1 MSTFDCLAVL
11 RYDAPRLVR
20 VMQSEF
26 RMGRGLRI
34 GETTV
39 VSKRVHVIHPASP
52 GEIKVL
58 VNQDAGVCFYSRR
71 RKDEIL
77 HIDVFHEVAEVDHRR
92 AADAVKRAVYRF
104 YQDLLL
110 DRARGLFL
118 PQPGELLNLMDIQT
132 GTGGGRVGGTLN
144 YGRKLSL
151 RKAHCNHVHIAAM
164 LPDNC
169 LLVLF
174 YLVLALEEEIA
185 RQGVEIRKVERLT
198 HQEAAGKGDLSPYSS
213 VFDSYLNESGVA
225 GHGHDWERLPRE
237 ARIEAVSSMAEE
249 FGGRAN
255 MARLL
260 DLLPTSGAIP
270 PDIRSDAGDLDE
282 VIERLSS
289 FDLLTRERGQ
299 LTLTPKGREVRNI
312 LATCASEVEAGI
324 RRLIRRMPI
333 VPQIPRYE
341 EGRFGPKANHER
353 PRVSKN
359 VRPPKEGEWCDEIA
373 VPETVL
379 AALSRACLERGGL
392 TPATATA
399 TATTTTTAMKA
410 ATTTAAAAPRLRRGD
425 IRLYRKRPARPPE
438 VCLLIDASA
447 SMVGRRIRAAKYLIR
462 HLATAC
468 QVRVTVLTFQE
479 RDVRV
484 QIASTRSRKVIE
496 EGVRRIE
503 PAGLTPLAAGITE
516 ALDFIRS
523 KKLKDVL
530 LVLITDGIPTM
541 NRWTADP
548 ARDALTAAKRIA
560 EEKVPFMCVGLQP
573 NRDFLKK
580 LVDIAC
586 GKLYVVDEFDKDV
599 LISLVRCGRKESAR
613 GGFSPLRAE

>member
-151 RKAHCNHVHIAAM
+151 RKAHCNHVHVAAM

-169 LLVLF
+169 LLTIF
-174 YLVLALEEEIA
+174 YLILALEEEIA
-185 RQGVEIRKVERLT
+185 RQGVEIRKVERLA
-198 HQEAAGKGDLSPYSS
+198 HQEAASGGDLSPYSS
-213 VFDSYLNESGVA
+213 MFDSYLNESRATGR
-225 GHGHDWERLPRE
+225 GHDWERLPRE
-237 ARIEAVSSMAEE
+237 ARVEAVSFMAEE
-249 FGGRAN
+249 FGGRIN

-260 DLLPTSGAIP
+260 DLVPTSGAIP
-270 PDIRSDAGDLDE
+270 SDIRSDAGDLDE

-299 LTLTPKGREVRNI
+299 LTLTPKGREVRSI

-324 RRLIRRMPI
+324 RRLIRKMPI
-333 VPQIPRYE
+333 VPRIPRHE

-379 AALSRACLERGGL
+379 AALSRACLERGSL
-392 TPATATA
+392 TPVTATT
-399 TATTTTTAMKA
+399 TATTTT
-410 ATTTAAAAPRLRRGD
+410 AAAPRLMRED

-468 QVRVTVLTFQE
+468 KVRVTVLTFQE

-523 KKLKDVL
+523 RKLKDVL

-560 EEKVPFMCVGLQP
+560 EEKVQFMCVGLQP

-580 LVDIAC
+580 LVEIAC
-586 GKLYVVDEFDKDV
+586 GKLYVVDEFDKDI
-599 LISLVRCGRKESAR
+599 LISLVRNGRKESAR
-613 GGFSPLRAE
+613 GGVLPLRAE

>member
-1 MSTFDCLAVL
+1 MTTFDSLTVL
-11 RYDAPRLVR
+11 RYDAARLVR

-26 RMGRGLRI
+26 RMGRGIRI

-39 VSKRVHVIHPASP
+39 VSKRVHVIHPSSP

-58 VNQDAGVCFYSRR
+58 VNQDAGACFYARR
-71 RKDEIL
+71 RRDEVL

-104 YQDLLL
+104 YQGLLF

-118 PQPGELLNLMDIQT
+118 PQPGDVLNLMDIQT

-151 RKAHCNHVHIAAM
+151 RRAHCNHVHVAAM

-169 LLVLF
+169 LLLLF
-174 YLVLALEEEIA
+174 HMVLALEEEVA

-198 HQEAAGKGDLSPYSS
+198 HQEASGKGDLSPYSS
-213 VFDSYLNESGVA
+213 MFDSYLDESRVT
-225 GHGHDWERLPRE
+225 GHGHDWDRLPRE
-237 ARIEAVSSMAEE
+237 ARVEAVSSMAEE

-260 DLLPTSGAIP
+260 DLLPTSGVIP
-270 PDIRSDAGDLDE
+270 PEIRSDAGDLDE

-289 FDLLTRERGQ
+289 FDLLARERGQ
-299 LTLTPKGREVRNI
+299 LTLTPKGREVRSI

-324 RRLIRRMPI
+324 RRLVRKMPI
-333 VPQIPRYE
+333 VPRIPRHE
-341 EGRFGPKANHER
+341 EGRFGPKASHER

-359 VRPPKEGEWCDEIA
+359 VRAPREGEWCDEIA
-373 VPETVL
+373 VPETVV
-379 AALSRACLERGGL
+379 AALSRACLDGA
-392 TPATATA
+392 P
-399 TATTTTTAMKA
+399 
-410 ATTTAAAAPRLRRGD
+410 APRVRRVD
-425 IRLYRKRPARPPE
+425 IRVYRKRPARPPE

-468 QVRVTVLTFQE
+468 QVRMTALTFQE

-484 QIASTRSRKVIE
+484 QIASTRSRKTIE
-496 EGVRRIE
+496 DGVRRIE
-503 PAGLTPLAAGITE
+503 PAGLTPLAAGILE

-523 KKLKDVL
+523 RKLKDVL

-548 ARDALTAAKRIA
+548 ARDALTAARRIA

-573 NRDFLKK
+573 NRDFLRK
-580 LVDIAC
+580 LADIAG
-586 GKLYVVDEFDKDV
+586 GKLYIVDEFDKDI
-599 LISLVRCGRKESAR
+599 LISLVRNGRKESAR
-613 GGFSPLRAE
+613 GGVLPQRAE

>member
-1 MSTFDCLAVL
+1 MTSFDHIPVL

-26 RMGRGLRI
+26 RMGRGIRV

-39 VSKRVHVIHPASP
+39 VSRRVHVIHPANP
-52 GEIKVL
+52 GEIKVI
-58 VNQDAGVCFYSRR
+58 VNQDAGVAFYARR

-92 AADAVKRAVYRF
+92 AAEAVKRAVHRF
-104 YQDLLL
+104 YGDLLL

-118 PQPGELLNLMDIQT
+118 PQPRELIDLMDIQT
-132 GTGGGRVGGTLN
+132 GTGGGRIGGALN

-151 RKAHCNHVHIAAM
+151 RRAHCNHVHIAAM

-169 LLVLF
+169 LLALF
-174 YLVLALEEEIA
+174 YLVLALEEEITG
-185 RQGVEIRKVERLT
+185 QGVEIRKVERLT
-198 HQEAAGKGDLSPYSS
+198 HQEGTGKSDLSPYSS
-213 VFDSYLNESGVA
+213 MFDSYLNESGTA
-225 GHGHDWERLPRE
+225 GHGQDWERLPRE
-237 ARIEAVSSMAEE
+237 ARIEAVSCMAEE

-260 DLLPTSGAIP
+260 DLLPASGAIP
-270 PDIRSDAGDLDE
+270 PDIRSDTGDLDE
-282 VIERLSS
+282 VLERLSA
-289 FDLLTRERGQ
+289 FDLVARERGQ
-299 LTLTPKGREVRNI
+299 LTLTAKGREVRDI

-324 RRLIRRMPI
+324 RRLIRKMPL
-333 VPQIPRYE
+333 VPRIPRHE
-341 EGRFGPKANHER
+341 EGRFGRKANHER
-353 PRVSKN
+353 PKVSKS
-359 VRPPKEGEWCDEIA
+359 VRAPKEGEWCDEIA

-379 AALSRACLERGGL
+379 AALSREHLERGCSRQSSSSSAGENAIAPTL
-392 TPATATA
+392 
-399 TATTTTTAMKA
+399 
-410 ATTTAAAAPRLRRGD
+410 APRLTRED

-468 QVRVTVLTFQE
+468 QVKVTVLTFQE
-479 RDVRV
+479 RDVRL

-560 EEKVPFMCVGLQP
+560 EDKVPFMCVGLQP
-573 NRDFLKK
+573 NRDFLRK
-580 LVDIAC
+580 LVDTAG

-599 LISLVRCGRKESAR
+599 LISLVRYGRKESAK
-613 GGFSPLRAE
+613 GGFSPFRAE

>member
-1 MSTFDCLAVL
+1 MNTFDCLAVL

-20 VMQSEF
+20 LMQSEF

-110 DRARGLFL
+110 GRARGLFL

-169 LLVLF
+169 LLTIF
-174 YLVLALEEEIA
+174 YLILALEEEIA
-185 RQGVEIRKVERLT
+185 RQGVEIRKVERLA
-198 HQEAAGKGDLSPYSS
+198 HQEAASGGDLSPYSS
-213 VFDSYLNESGVA
+213 VFDSFLNESRATGR
-225 GHGHDWERLPRE
+225 GHDWERLPRE
-237 ARIEAVSSMAEE
+237 ARIEAVSFMAEE
-249 FGGRAN
+249 FGGRIN

-270 PDIRSDAGDLDE
+270 SDIRSDAGDLDE

-324 RRLIRRMPI
+324 RRLIRKMPI
-333 VPQIPRYE
+333 VPRIPRHE

-392 TPATATA
+392 TPV
-399 TATTTTTAMKA
+399 TATTT
-410 ATTTAAAAPRLRRGD
+410 ATTTAAAAPRLMRED

-468 QVRVTVLTFQE
+468 KVRVTVLTFQE

-484 QIASTRSRKVIE
+484 QIASTRSRKIIE

-523 KKLKDVL
+523 RKLKDVL

-560 EEKVPFMCVGLQP
+560 EEKVQFMCVGLQP

-580 LVDIAC
+580 LVEIAC
-586 GKLYVVDEFDKDV
+586 GKLYVVDEFDKDI
-599 LISLVRCGRKESAR
+599 LISLVRNGRKESAR
-613 GGFSPLRAE
+613 GGVLPLRAE

>member
-11 RYDAPRLVR
+11 RCDAPRLVR

-77 HIDVFHEVAEVDHRR
+77 HIDVFHEVAEVDHRK
-92 AADAVKRAVYRF
+92 AAEAVKRAVYRF

-169 LLVLF
+169 LLTIF
-174 YLVLALEEEIA
+174 YLILALEEEIA
-185 RQGVEIRKVERLT
+185 RQGVEIRKVERLA
-198 HQEAAGKGDLSPYSS
+198 HQEAASGGDLSPYSS
-213 VFDSYLNESGVA
+213 MFDSYLNESRATGR
-225 GHGHDWERLPRE
+225 GHDWERLPRE
-237 ARIEAVSSMAEE
+237 ARIEAVSFMAEE
-249 FGGRAN
+249 FGGRTN

-270 PDIRSDAGDLDE
+270 SDIRSDAGDLDE
-282 VIERLSS
+282 VIEHLSS

-324 RRLIRRMPI
+324 RRLIRKMPI
-333 VPQIPRYE
+333 VPRISRHE

-359 VRPPKEGEWCDEIA
+359 VRPPKEGEWYDEIA

-392 TPATATA
+392 TPV
-399 TATTTTTAMKA
+399 TATTTAM
-410 ATTTAAAAPRLRRGD
+410 TTAAAAPRLMRED

-468 QVRVTVLTFQE
+468 KVRVTVLTFQE

-484 QIASTRSRKVIE
+484 QIASTRSRKIIE
-496 EGVRRIE
+496 EGVRRVE

-523 KKLKDVL
+523 RKLKDVL

-560 EEKVPFMCVGLQP
+560 EEKVQFMCVGLQP

-580 LVDIAC
+580 LVEIAC
-586 GKLYVVDEFDKDV
+586 GKLYVVDEFDKDI

-613 GGFSPLRAE
+613 GGVLPLRAE

>member
-20 VMQSEF
+20 LMQSEF

-151 RKAHCNHVHIAAM
+151 RKAHCNHVHVAAM

-169 LLVLF
+169 LLTIF
-174 YLVLALEEEIA
+174 YLILALEEEIA
-185 RQGVEIRKVERLT
+185 RQGVEIRKVERLA
-198 HQEAAGKGDLSPYSS
+198 HQEAASGGDLSPYSS
-213 VFDSYLNESGVA
+213 MFDSYLNESRATGR
-225 GHGHDWERLPRE
+225 GHDWERLPRE
-237 ARIEAVSSMAEE
+237 ARVEAVSFMAEE
-249 FGGRAN
+249 FGGRIN

-260 DLLPTSGAIP
+260 DLVPTSGAIP
-270 PDIRSDAGDLDE
+270 SDIRSDAGDLDE

-299 LTLTPKGREVRNI
+299 LTLTPKGREVRSI

-324 RRLIRRMPI
+324 RRLIRKMPI
-333 VPQIPRYE
+333 VPRIPRHE

-379 AALSRACLERGGL
+379 AALSRACLERGSL
-392 TPATATA
+392 TPVTATT
-399 TATTTTTAMKA
+399 TATTTT
-410 ATTTAAAAPRLRRGD
+410 AAAPRLMRED

-468 QVRVTVLTFQE
+468 KVRVTVLTFQE

-523 KKLKDVL
+523 RKLKDVL

-560 EEKVPFMCVGLQP
+560 EEKVQFMCVGLQP

-580 LVDIAC
+580 LVEIAC
-586 GKLYVVDEFDKDV
+586 GKLYVVDEFDKDI
-599 LISLVRCGRKESAR
+599 LISLVRNGRKESAR
-613 GGFSPLRAE
+613 GGVLPLRAE

>member
-11 RYDAPRLVR
+11 RCDAPRLVR

-77 HIDVFHEVAEVDHRR
+77 HIDVFHEVAEVDHRK
-92 AADAVKRAVYRF
+92 AAEAVKRAVYRF

-169 LLVLF
+169 LLTIF
-174 YLVLALEEEIA
+174 YLILALEEEIA
-185 RQGVEIRKVERLT
+185 RQGVEIRKVERLA
-198 HQEAAGKGDLSPYSS
+198 HQEAASGGDLSPYSS
-213 VFDSYLNESGVA
+213 MFDSYLNESRATGR
-225 GHGHDWERLPRE
+225 GHDWERLPRE
-237 ARIEAVSSMAEE
+237 ARIEAVSFMAEE
-249 FGGRAN
+249 FGGRTN

-270 PDIRSDAGDLDE
+270 SDIRSDAGDLDE
-282 VIERLSS
+282 VIEHLSS

-324 RRLIRRMPI
+324 RRLIRKMPI
-333 VPQIPRYE
+333 VPRISRHE

-359 VRPPKEGEWCDEIA
+359 VRPPKEGEWYDEIA

-392 TPATATA
+392 TPV
-399 TATTTTTAMKA
+399 TATTTAM
-410 ATTTAAAAPRLRRGD
+410 TTAAAAPRLMRED

-468 QVRVTVLTFQE
+468 KVRVTVLTFQE

-484 QIASTRSRKVIE
+484 QIASTRSRKIIE
-496 EGVRRIE
+496 EGVRRVE

-523 KKLKDVL
+523 RKLKDVL

-560 EEKVPFMCVGLQP
+560 EEKVQFMCVGLQP

-580 LVDIAC
+580 LVEIAC
-586 GKLYVVDEFDKDV
+586 GKLYVVDEFDKDI
-599 LISLVRCGRKESAR
+599 LISLVRNGRKESAR
-613 GGFSPLRAE
+613 GGVLPLRAE

>member
-1 MSTFDCLAVL
+1 MSAFDSLAVL
-11 RYDAPRLVR
+11 RYDTSRLVR
-20 VMQSEF
+20 VLQSEF

-39 VSKRVHVIHPASP
+39 VSKRVHVIHPSNP

-58 VNQDAGVCFYSRR
+58 VNQDAGVCFYSRCHR
-71 RKDEIL
+71 DEIL

-92 AADAVKRAVYRF
+92 VADAVKHAVYRF

-110 DRARGLFL
+110 DRARGLFM
-118 PQPGELLNLMDIQT
+118 PQPGDLLNLMDIQT
-132 GTGGGRVGGTLN
+132 GTGGGRLGGTLN

-151 RKAHCNHVHIAAM
+151 RRAHCNHVHIAAM

-174 YLVLALEEEIA
+174 YLVLALEDEIA
-185 RQGVEIRKVERLT
+185 RQGVEIRKVERLA
-198 HQEAAGKGDLSPYSS
+198 HHEAAGKGDLSPYSS
-213 VFDSYLNESGVA
+213 MFDSYLNESRVA
-225 GHGHDWERLPRE
+225 GHGRDWERLPRD

-255 MARLL
+255 MARIL
-260 DLLPTSGAIP
+260 DLLPASGAIP

-282 VIERLSS
+282 IIERLSS
-289 FDLLTRERGQ
+289 FDLVTREHGQ
-299 LTLTPKGREVRNI
+299 LALTSRGREVRNI
-312 LATCASEVEAGI
+312 LASCASEVEAGI
-324 RRLIRRMPI
+324 RRLVRKMPI
-333 VPQIPRYE
+333 VPRVPRHE
-341 EGRFGPKANHER
+341 EGRFGAKASRER
-353 PRVSKN
+353 PRISKN
-359 VRPPKEGEWCDEIA
+359 VRPAKEGEWCDEIA
-373 VPETVL
+373 VPESVV
-379 AALSRACLERGGL
+379 AALCRSRLERGG
-392 TPATATA
+392 PGAGV
-399 TATTTTTAMKA
+399 TT
-410 ATTTAAAAPRLRRGD
+410 APRLRRED

-468 QVRVTVLTFQE
+468 RVRVTVLTFQE

-484 QIASTRSRKVIE
+484 QIASTRSKKAIE

-503 PAGLTPLAAGITE
+503 PAGLTPLAAGISE
-516 ALDFIRS
+516 ALNFIMS
-523 KKLKDVL
+523 KKLKDVM

-580 LVDIAC
+580 LVGVAS

-599 LISLVRCGRKESAR
+599 LIGLVRNGRKESGR
-613 GGFSPLRAE
+613 GGLSPLRAE

>member
-1 MSTFDCLAVL
+1 MSSFDYLSIL

-26 RMGRGLRI
+26 RMGRGIRV
-34 GETTV
+34 GETTI

-52 GEIKVL
+52 GEIKVI
-58 VNQDAGVCFYSRR
+58 VNQDAGVAFYSRR

-92 AADAVKRAVYRF
+92 AAEAVKRAVHRF
-104 YQDLLL
+104 YRDLLL

-151 RKAHCNHVHIAAM
+151 RRAHCNHVHIAAM

-169 LLVLF
+169 LLAIF

-185 RQGVEIRKVERLT
+185 GQGVEIRKVERLT
-198 HQEAAGKGDLSPYSS
+198 HQEATGKSDLSPYSS
-213 VFDSYLNESGVA
+213 MFDSYLNESGTA

-237 ARIEAVSSMAEE
+237 ARIEAVSCMAEE

-289 FDLLTRERGQ
+289 FDLMTRERGQ
-299 LTLTPKGREVRNI
+299 LTLTPKGKEVRDI

-324 RRLIRRMPI
+324 RRLIRKMPI
-333 VPQIPRYE
+333 VPRIPRHE
-341 EGRFGPKANHER
+341 EGRFGQKANHER
-353 PRVSKN
+353 PKVSKN

-379 AALSRACLERGGL
+379 AALSRACLERGRPGH
-392 TPATATA
+392 
-399 TATTTTTAMKA
+399 A
-410 ATTTAAAAPRLRRGD
+410 AAITGTTAAAATPVPRLTRED

-479 RDVRV
+479 RDVRL

-560 EEKVPFMCVGLQP
+560 EDKVPFMCVGLQP
-573 NRDFLKK
+573 NRDFLRK
-580 LVDIAC
+580 LVDTAC

-599 LISLVRCGRKESAR
+599 LISLVRCGRKESAK

>member
-1 MSTFDCLAVL
+1 MTGFDCLTVL
-11 RYDAPRLVR
+11 RYDAPRLIR
-20 VMQSEF
+20 VMQNEF

-39 VSKRVHVIHPASP
+39 VSKRVHVVSPAAP

-58 VNQDAGVCFYSRR
+58 TNQDAGVCFYSRR

-92 AADAVKRAVYRF
+92 AADAVKRAVYGF

-118 PQPGELLNLMDIQT
+118 PQPSELLDLMDIQT

-151 RKAHCNHVHIAAM
+151 RKAHCNHVHVAAM

-169 LLVLF
+169 LLLLF
-174 YLVLALEEEIA
+174 YLVLALEEEIG
-185 RQGVEIRKVERLT
+185 RQGVDIRKVESLR

-213 VFDSYLNESGVA
+213 VFDSYLNESRVA
-225 GHGHDWERLPRE
+225 GGSQDWDRLPRE

-249 FGGRAN
+249 FGGRNN

-260 DLLPTSGAIP
+260 DQLPTSGTVA
-270 PDIRSDAGDLDE
+270 PDIRRDAGDLDE

-299 LTLTPKGREVRNI
+299 LVLTPKGREVRNI

-324 RRLIRRMPI
+324 RRLVRRMPI
-333 VPQIPRYE
+333 VPRIPRHE
-341 EGRFGPKANHER
+341 EGRFGPKARHER
-353 PRVSKN
+353 PRLSKN
-359 VRPPKEGEWCDEIA
+359 VRPPRDGEWCDEIA
-373 VPETVL
+373 VPETVV
-379 AALSRACLERGGL
+379 AALSRACLERNGF
-392 TPATATA
+392 
-399 TATTTTTAMKA
+399 A
-410 ATTTAAAAPRLRRGD
+410 AGAARPFLVRED
-425 IRLYRKRPARPPE
+425 IRLYRKRPAKPPE

-462 HLATAC
+462 HLAAAC
-468 QVRVTVLTFQE
+468 QLRITVLTFQE
-479 RDVRV
+479 RDVRL
-484 QIASTRSRKVIE
+484 QIASTSNRKAIE
-496 EGVRRIE
+496 EGVGRIE
-503 PAGLTPLAAGITE
+503 PAGLTPLAAGIAE
-516 ALDFIRS
+516 ALDFIRAR
-523 KKLKDVL
+523 KLRDVL

-573 NRDFLKK
+573 NRDFLRK
-580 LVDIAC
+580 LVDVAR
-586 GKLYVVDEFDKDV
+586 GKLYVVDEFDKDILV
-599 LISLVRCGRKESAR
+599 SLVRYGTKENAR
-613 GGFSPLRAE
+613 GGFSSSHAE

>member
-1 MSTFDCLAVL
+1 MNTFDCLAVL

-110 DRARGLFL
+110 GRARGLFL

-169 LLVLF
+169 LLTIF
-174 YLVLALEEEIA
+174 YLILALEEEIA
-185 RQGVEIRKVERLT
+185 RQGVEIRKVERLA
-198 HQEAAGKGDLSPYSS
+198 HQEAASGGDLSPYSS
-213 VFDSYLNESGVA
+213 VFDSFLNESRATGR
-225 GHGHDWERLPRE
+225 GHDWERLPRE
-237 ARIEAVSSMAEE
+237 ARIEAVSFMAEE
-249 FGGRAN
+249 FGGRIN

-270 PDIRSDAGDLDE
+270 SDIRSDAGDLDE

-324 RRLIRRMPI
+324 RRLIRKMPI
-333 VPQIPRYE
+333 VPRIPRHE

-392 TPATATA
+392 TPV
-399 TATTTTTAMKA
+399 TATTT
-410 ATTTAAAAPRLRRGD
+410 ATTTAAAAPRLMRED

-468 QVRVTVLTFQE
+468 KVRVTVLTFQE

-484 QIASTRSRKVIE
+484 QIASTRSRKIIE

-523 KKLKDVL
+523 RKLKDVL

-560 EEKVPFMCVGLQP
+560 EEKVQFMCVGLQP

-580 LVDIAC
+580 LVEIAC
-586 GKLYVVDEFDKDV
+586 GKLYVVDEFDKDI
-599 LISLVRCGRKESAR
+599 LISLVRNGRKESAR
-613 GGFSPLRAE
+613 GGVLPLRAE

>member
-1 MSTFDCLAVL
+1 MNGFDCLAVL
-11 RYDAPRLVR
+11 RYDAPRLIR
-20 VMQSEF
+20 VMQNEF

-39 VSKRVHVIHPASP
+39 VSKRVHVVSPATP

-58 VNQDAGVCFYSRR
+58 ANQDAGVCFYSRR

-92 AADAVKRAVYRF
+92 AADAVKRAVYAF
-104 YQDLLL
+104 YHDLLL
-110 DRARGLFL
+110 ERARGLFL
-118 PQPGELLNLMDIQT
+118 PQPGELLDLMDIQT

-169 LLVLF
+169 LLLLF
-174 YLVLALEEEIA
+174 YLVVALEEEIE
-185 RQGVEIRKVERLT
+185 RQGVEIRKVEAIR

-225 GHGHDWERLPRE
+225 GGGHDWDRLPRE

-249 FGGRAN
+249 FGGRSN

-260 DLLPTSGAIP
+260 DQLLASGTIP
-270 PDIRSDAGDLDE
+270 PDIRRDAGDLDE

-299 LTLTPKGREVRNI
+299 LVLTPKGREVRNI

-324 RRLIRRMPI
+324 RRLVRRMPI
-333 VPQIPRYE
+333 VPRIPRHE
-341 EGRFGPKANHER
+341 EGRFGPKARHER
-353 PRVSKN
+353 PRLSKN
-359 VRPPKEGEWCDEIA
+359 VRPPGDGEWCDEIA
-373 VPETVL
+373 VPETAV
-379 AALSRACLERGGL
+379 AALSRACLQRNGVV
-392 TPATATA
+392 AS
-399 TATTTTTAMKA
+399 
-410 ATTTAAAAPRLRRGD
+410 APGPFIVRED

-462 HLATAC
+462 HLAAAC
-468 QVRVTVLTFQE
+468 RVRITVLTFQE
-479 RDVRV
+479 RDVRL
-484 QIASTRSRKVIE
+484 QIASTSNRKAIE
-496 EGVRRIE
+496 EGIGRIE
-503 PAGLTPLAAGITE
+503 PAGLTPLAAGIAE
-516 ALDFIRS
+516 ALDFIRAR
-523 KKLKDVL
+523 KLRDVL

-573 NRDFLKK
+573 NRDFLRK
-580 LVDIAC
+580 LVDVAR
-586 GKLYVVDEFDKDV
+586 GKLYIVDEFDKDV
-599 LISLVRCGRKESAR
+599 LVSLVRYGTKESVR
-613 GGFSPLRAE
+613 GGFSSPRAE